1 MTSMLKKRGMGQS
14 WSFDIILAFVVFIL
28 IIAIFYAMINANTK
42 TSQPETLQRE
52 ASVIAN
58 SLDNATGIK
67 SSLSVI
73 DKGKVEGT
81 NVQNLYESDYNTLK
95 TQFGIKGE
103 FCIYIID
110 QNGNLIT
117 VNTSTGR
124 KVGFGNDDL
133 MINGIPCGSTVG

>member
-1 MTSMLKKRGMGQS
+1 MLKKRGMGQS

-67 SSLSVI
+67 SPLSVI
-73 DKGKVEGT
+73 DKGKVDEVRIKG
-81 NVQNLYESDYNTLK
+81 LYESDYDALK
-95 TQFGIKGE
+95 AQFGIRGE
-103 FCIYIID
+103 FCIYVLD
-110 QNGNLIT
+110 QNGNLVT
-117 VNTSTGR
+117 VNTTEGA
-124 KVGFGNDDL
+124 KVGFGNDEL
-133 MINGIPCGSTVG
+133 VINGIPCGNTVE